1 MLRGNQPRLCLARTP
16 WNKGRLIGQKRPL
29 KPKDVWAIRVRLQLE
44 QRKRDL
50 ALFNLGIDRS
60 FTVGGH
66 RWCEPPKRIPP
77 PGGDATGRATV
88 PASVGGTNCRGK
100 KGGPIWLPKRPARDS
115 MRACNP
121 LPANANDRGAARSTA
136 VGGRPAG
143 AKAGVTELRMAVG
156 TEAAALCMFIRGVIA
171 AEMADPR
178 NTWIGPRE
186 TKAPE
191 GRLSREGSRCQVL
204 VAVPGM

>member
-1 MLRGNQPRLCLARTP
+1 MGGSTA
-16 WNKGRLIGQKRPL
+16 K
-29 KPKDVWAIRVRLQLE
+29 
-44 QRKRDL
+44 
-50 ALFNLGIDRS
+50 RS

-66 RWCEPPKRIPP
+66 RWCEPPKRTPP
-77 PGGDATGRATV
+77 PGDGAIGCATV
-88 PASVGGTNCRGK
+88 PGSVGGTNCRL
-100 KGGPIWLPKRPARDS
+100 IWLPKRPARDS
-115 MRACNP
+115 IRACNP
-121 LPANANDRGAARSTA
+121 LPANANDRGAGRSTA
-136 VGGRPAG
+136 VGARPAG
-143 AKAGVTELRMAVG
+143 ANAGVAELRMAVG

-186 TKAPE
+186 AKAAE